1 MDWLRGMSAAVLVAL
16 ASCWLLA
23 PVVEASSELTGDE
36 ILQRLKG
43 DTPLATQQG
52 MAQVRLTT
60 VNDRGQER
68 PNEMRIFVRSSS
80 DGTEQLLEYVAP
92 ADVAGTKL
100 YTRTPR
106 KGDPDI
112 LLFLP
117 ALGRERRI
125 AATERG
131 STFMNTDFTYDE
143 ITSFAHF
150 TELYTAERLAD
161 GEWDGRLAYVLRLTP
176 RESGSLYSHLVMYVW
191 QDEFLPLR
199 IDFYNRDGVL
209 WKQLL
214 NSNFQ
219 QTPSGNWEA
228 RRIEMVNV
236 VKKTKT
242 IIDLIATSR
251 TDVPTN
257 FLRELRR

>member
-1 MDWLRGMSAAVLVAL
+1 MDWRKGLAAPLLAACAAL
-16 ASCWLLA
+16 WLLTA
-23 PVVEASSELTGDE
+23 VGAAAELTGPE
-36 ILQRLKG
+36 ILERLQG
-43 DTPLATQQG
+43 DSPLATQQG

-60 VNDRGQER
+60 VNERGQER
-68 PNEMRIFVRSSS
+68 PSEMRIFIRTSA

-112 LLFLP
+112 LLYLP

-131 STFMNTDFTYDE
+131 STFMNTDFTYEE
-143 ITSFAHF
+143 ITSFASF
-150 TELYTAERLAD
+150 TQLYTAERLAD
-161 GEWDGRLAYVLRLTP
+161 SEWEGRPAYVLRLTP
-176 RESGSLYSHLVMYVW
+176 KEADSLYSHVVMYVW
-191 QDEFLPLR
+191 QEEFLPLR
-199 IDFYNRDGVL
+199 VDFYNRDGVL

-219 QTPSGNWEA
+219 QTPAGTWEA

-236 VKKTKT
+236 LKKTKT
-242 IIDLIATSR
+242 IIDLVTTSR
-251 TDVPTN
+251 TDVPAN
-257 FLRELRR
+257 LLRELRR